1 MSDAHP
7 LDAWLP
13 HRGRMR
19 LIDGVTRC
27 DADTIDCTAVVRP
40 DGLFAGA
47 DGMPAWIGV
56 ELMAQAAA
64 AWSGAQPR
72 AAGGGVPR
80 VGYLVSARRY
90 DAHVPVFAAGA
101 TLVVSARCAQAGAN
115 GLRLF
120 ECTIADADRVLAS
133 GRIGVYEPP
142 IEAEAATP

>member
-13 HRGRMR
+13 HRGRIR
-19 LIDGVTRC
+19 LVDGVTPC
-27 DADTIDCTAVVRP
+27 DADAIECTAVVRP
-40 DGLFAGA
+40 DGLFAGPH
-47 DGMPAWIGV
+47 GMPAWIGV

-64 AWSGAQPR
+64 AWSGAQAR
-72 AAGGGVPR
+72 AAGGGPR

-90 DAHVPVFAAGA
+90 DADVPAFAAGA
-101 TLVVSARCAQAGAN
+101 TLVVRARCVQAGAS

-120 ECTIADADRVLAS
+120 DCTIAQADRVLAS

-142 IEAEAATP
+142 VEAPAP

>member
-7 LDAWLP
+7 LDDWLP

-19 LIDGVTRC
+19 LVDGVARC
-27 DADTIDCTAVVRP
+27 DADAIECTAVVRP
-40 DGLFAGA
+40 DGVFAGA

-64 AWSGAQPR
+64 AWAGAQAR
-72 AAGGGVPR
+72 AAGGGGPR
-80 VGYLVSARRY
+80 VGYLVSVRRY

-101 TLVVSARCAQAGAN
+101 VLAVRARCAQAGAN

-120 ECTIADADRVLAS
+120 DCTIAQADRVLAS

-142 IEAEAATP
+142 VGAQSP

>member
-19 LIDGVTRC
+19 LIDSVERC
-27 DADTIDCTAVVRP
+27 DAEGIACTAVVRP
-40 DGLFAGA
+40 DGLFTGP

-64 AWSGAQPR
+64 AWSGAR
-72 AAGGGVPR
+72 SREAGGGPR

-90 DAHVPVFAAGA
+90 DAHVPVFAPGA
-101 TLVVSARCAQAGAN
+101 ALTVRASCAMMGDN

-120 ECTIADADRVLAS
+120 DCTIAHADRVLAS
-133 GRIGVYEPP
+133 GRIGVFESPTPEPSP
-142 IEAEAATP
+142 